1 MSTANQAS
9 LKTQIHEFIQEN
21 LASVKGI
28 ESFNDSD
35 SLMESGVIDSL
46 GIFRLVSFLEETFGV
61 RIADEEIN
69 PENLKSVD
77 AIEQLVMQK
86 KSR

>member
-1 MSTANQAS
+1 MTTANQSTFKA
-9 LKTQIHEFIQEN
+9 QIHDFIQEN

-46 GIFRLVSFLEETFGV
+46 GIFRLVAFLEETYGV

-69 PENLKSVD
+69 PENLKSVE
-77 AIEQLVMQK
+77 AIEQLVVQK
-86 KSR
+86 KAR